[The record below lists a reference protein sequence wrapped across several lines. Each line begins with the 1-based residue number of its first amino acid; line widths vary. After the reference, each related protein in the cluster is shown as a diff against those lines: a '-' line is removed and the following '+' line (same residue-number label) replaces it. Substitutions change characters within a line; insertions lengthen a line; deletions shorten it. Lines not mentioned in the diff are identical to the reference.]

1 MKKSTNIFNKIVL
14 IAGILN
20 FPIGLGTVYQAVSTK
35 TGEDLIH
42 SAVVGLFIMFA
53 GAAIIWATKK
63 LNTRAS
69 LIVWNGLVRLI
80 NVFIVAYAALGDGVS
95 QMTLT
100 ITGMDLMLAIIFTI
114 GTVKVTEI
122 PFSKLI
128 VGKTNDL

>member
-1 MKKSTNIFNKIVL
+1 MKKSTNIFSKIVL

-20 FPIGLGTVYQAVSTK
+20 FPIGLGTVYQTISTK

-42 SAVVGLFIMFA
+42 GAVVGLFILFA
-53 GAAIIWATKK
+53 GAALIWSTKN
-63 LNTRAS
+63 LNTRAP

-80 NVFIVAYAALGDGVS
+80 NVFIVAYAALGGGVT

-122 PFSKLI
+122 PFSKL
-128 VGKTNDL
+128 VLGKV